1 MPKIL
6 ARRPPRR
13 LRTSECARALGSLG
27 VFLGWGKRNRPLLKS
42 LAYKINHKLER
53 SFPEQRLFL
62 RSDEGT
68 RFIILSPLT
77 QLIGWTG
84 SAAFVAWAII
94 ATAVLLM
101 DSIGSGNVRE
111 QAQREQ
117 GLYEQRL
124 QTIAVERDAR
134 AAEAAAAQER
144 FNLALAQISTMQSE
158 LLASEDRSKEL
169 ETGIN
174 VIQSTLR
181 RTMNER
187 DEARGELD
195 TVLAEANGQTGAA
208 RSPLGADAAATV
220 SFLTDAL
227 ATTAAERDKA
237 TSEAANA
244 EEFAENLIYE
254 QRLRDERND
263 QIFRQL
269 EDAVTVSMEPLD
281 KMFSAAGMSTDQ
293 ILDTVR
299 RGYSGQGGPLM
310 PMLLSTKGEEA
321 DADTLRANE
330 LLTKL
335 DEMNLYRIAAEKLP
349 VGLPV
354 HASFRYTSGFGQRWG
369 RLHAGV
375 DMAGPVGTPI
385 YATASGV
392 VTHAGWESGY
402 GRLIT
407 IKHDFGL
414 ETRFGHLSAIKV
426 SVGQRVSRGDRIGD
440 MGNSGRSTGPHLHYE
455 VRVGGT
461 PVNPMTYIK
470 AANNV
475 F

>member
-1 MPKIL
+1 
-6 ARRPPRR
+6 
-13 LRTSECARALGSLG
+13 
-27 VFLGWGKRNRPLLKS
+27 LLKR
-42 LAYKINHKLER
+42 LAYKIDHRLGR
-53 SFPEQRLFL
+53 VFPEQRLFL

-68 RFIILSPLT
+68 KFIILSPLT

-117 GLYEQRL
+117 KLYEERL
-124 QTIAVERDAR
+124 QTLASERDTR
-134 AAEAAAAQER
+134 AAEALAAQER
-144 FNLALAQISTMQSE
+144 FNLALAQISDMQSE
-158 LLASEDRSKEL
+158 LLDSEDRRKEL

-181 RTMNER
+181 RTMTER
-187 DEARGELD
+187 DSARADLD
-195 TVLAEANGQTGAA
+195 TMLAEAQGTDGGV
-208 RSPLGADAAATV
+208 RSAMPAEAAATV
-220 SFLTDAL
+220 DFLTSAL
-227 ATTAAERDKA
+227 ETTAAERD
-237 TSEAANA
+237 EAATKAAQA
-244 EEFAENLIYE
+244 EEFADNLVYE

-281 KMFSAAGMSTDQ
+281 KMFSAAGMSTDS
-293 ILDTVR
+293 ILETVR

-310 PMLLSTKGEEA
+310 PLLLSTKSEEP

-330 LLTKL
+330 ILTKL

-354 HASFRYTSGFGQRWG
+354 HDSFRYTSGFGMRWG

-385 YATASGV
+385 YATADGV
-392 VTHAGWESGY
+392 VTKAGWSSGY
-402 GRLIT
+402 GRLIV
-407 IKHDFGL
+407 IQHDFGL
-414 ETRFGHLSAIKV
+414 ETRYGHLSAIKV
-426 SVGQRVSRGDRIGD
+426 TVGQRVSRGERIGD

-455 VRVGGT
+455 VRVGGN

>member
-1 MPKIL
+1 MLKRLAHKID
-6 ARRPPRR
+6 R
-13 LRTSECARALGSLG
+13 
-27 VFLGWGKRNRPLLKS
+27 
-42 LAYKINHKLER
+42 KLEGI
-53 SFPEQRLFL
+53 FPEQRLFL
-62 RSDEGT
+62 RSEDGT
-68 RFIILSPLT
+68 KFIILSPLT
-77 QLIGWTG
+77 QLVGWVG
-84 SAAFVAWAII
+84 STAFVAWAII

-101 DSIGSGNVRE
+101 DSIGSGNVRD
-111 QAQREQ
+111 QALR
-117 GLYEQRL
+117 EQRL
-124 QTIAVERDAR
+124 YEERLATLAEERDNR
-134 AAEAAAAQER
+134 AAEALAAQER
-144 FNLALAQISTMQSE
+144 FNLALAQISAMQSE
-158 LLASEDRSKEL
+158 LLSSEDRRKEL

-187 DEARGELD
+187 DDARLELE
-195 TVLAEANGQTGAA
+195 TAMAEAQGEAGTA
-208 RSPLGADAAATV
+208 RSPLPADAAATV
-220 SFLTDAL
+220 DFLAAAL
-227 ATTAAERDKA
+227 QSTAAERDKA
-237 TSEAANA
+237 NATADEA

-269 EDAVTVSMEPLD
+269 EDAVAVSMEPLD
-281 KMFSAAGMSTDQ
+281 KMFSAAGMSTQTLIDS
-293 ILDTVR
+293 VR

-310 PMLLSTKGEEA
+310 PLLLSTKGEEP

-330 LLTKL
+330 ILTRL
-335 DEMNLYRIAAEKLP
+335 DELNMYRIAAEKLP

-385 YATASGV
+385 YATADGV
-392 VTHAGWESGY
+392 VTHAGWSSGY

-426 SVGQRVSRGDRIGD
+426 SVGQRVSRGERIGD